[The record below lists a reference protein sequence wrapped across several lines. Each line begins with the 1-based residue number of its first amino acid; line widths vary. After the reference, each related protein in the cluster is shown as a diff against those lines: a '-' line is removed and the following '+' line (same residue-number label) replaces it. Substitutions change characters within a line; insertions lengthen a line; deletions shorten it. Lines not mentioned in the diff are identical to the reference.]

1 MEWQIA
7 NLKFDNATFD
17 ITPNA
22 VNQKSFIRPNSIVM
36 FTCKFNC
43 EQGEKPSMKISDV
56 SAVCEIIGGPT
67 HEYKIT
73 A

>member
-1 MEWQIA
+1 
-7 NLKFDNATFD
+7 
-17 ITPNA
+17 
-22 VNQKSFIRPNSIVM
+22 KSFIRPEAIVM

-56 SAVCEIIGGPT
+56 SAVCEIFGGPT

-73 A
+73 AQISNMAVDVQPSFINIGEISFYG